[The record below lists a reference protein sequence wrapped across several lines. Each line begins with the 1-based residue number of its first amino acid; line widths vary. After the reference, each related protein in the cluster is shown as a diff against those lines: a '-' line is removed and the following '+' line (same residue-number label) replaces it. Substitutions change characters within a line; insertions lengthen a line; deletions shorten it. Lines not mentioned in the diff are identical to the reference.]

1 MAYAC
6 GVFEGACVRL
16 FQGNCIEDY
25 IERVTDIC
33 HEACVVVTDPSY
45 GINYISNYSSR
56 RSLVHDED
64 TMIWDVFTFIGTVTC
79 FGVRQLEIASPRV
92 TFILS

>member
-1 MAYAC
+1 MRTPC
-6 GVFEGACVRL
+6 PPLLGRKGAPASVRESVNQEHHFGL
-16 FQGNCIEDY
+16 
-25 IERVTDIC
+25 
-33 HEACVVVTDPSY
+33 TDP
-45 GINYISNYSSR
+45 NYISNYSSR

-64 TMIWDVFTFIGTVTC
+64 TMIWDAFTFIGTVTC